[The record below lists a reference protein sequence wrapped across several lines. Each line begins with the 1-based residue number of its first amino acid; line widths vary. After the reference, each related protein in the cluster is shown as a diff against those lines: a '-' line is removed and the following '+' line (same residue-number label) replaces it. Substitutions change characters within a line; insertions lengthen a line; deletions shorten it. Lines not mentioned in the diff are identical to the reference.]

1 MVSGLATVV
10 AMLLCI
16 PVHQLAGRAGLVGAR
31 VVAALLLSL
40 LLARLVRS
48 AEAV

>member
-1 MVSGLATVV
+1 MSGFATVV

-16 PVHQLAGRAGLVGAR
+16 PVHQLAGRAGLGALG
-31 VVAALLLSL
+31 VAALLLSL
-40 LLARLVRS
+40 LLARLVRA